1 MIHLT
6 LDELLHVAARTLG
19 GEPPVRDLG
28 LLESALARPQATAFG
43 TEAYP
48 TIEEKAAALV
58 HSLVRNHALLDG
70 NKRLGL
76 MGLVV
81 FLGVNGHRLT
91 WSDDEAYDFIIE
103 VAEGRLD
110 DVPAIA
116 GRIRIALQP
125 W

>member
-6 LDELLHVAARTLG
+6 LEELLHVAARTLG

-28 LLESALARPQATAFG
+28 LLESALARPRATAFG
-43 TEAYP
+43 AEVYP

-58 HSLVRNHALLDG
+58 HSLVRNRALLDG
-70 NKRLGL
+70 NERLGL

-91 WSDDEAYDFIIE
+91 WSNDEAYDFIIE
-103 VAEGRLD
+103 IAEGRLD
-110 DVPAIA
+110 EVPAIA
-116 GRIRIALQP
+116 ERIRGALQP